1 MREFFRGRLSAGLLL
16 ASLALNIFLLGLLA
30 APHVFGPPPQPP
42 LVPPP
47 PRMVVER
54 LADGLSE
61 DGRHTMLKSFDDAG
75 GTLDALFATLVDSQ
89 SDLMREFAN
98 EKFDAAAYGRA
109 LDERKA
115 AADRFFNAMSV
126 FFRAVG
132 TKLSV
137 DDRRRIV
144 ERGRI

>member
-1 MREFFRGRLSAGLLL
+1 MRDFFRGRLSTGLLL
-16 ASLALNIFLLGLLA
+16 ASFALNVFFAGMMA
-30 APHVFGPPPQPP
+30 APHLFAPPPQPP

-61 DGRHTMLKSFDDAG
+61 GGRHALLAAFDNAG
-75 GTLDALFATLVDSQ
+75 DTLDTLFAALVDSQ

-98 EKFDAAAYGRA
+98 ETFDAVAYGRA
-109 LDERKA
+109 LEVRKA
-115 AADRFFNAMSV
+115 AADRFFNAMSD
-126 FFRAVG
+126 FFRRIG
-132 TKLSV
+132 EQLSV
-137 DDRRRIV
+137 EDRRRIV